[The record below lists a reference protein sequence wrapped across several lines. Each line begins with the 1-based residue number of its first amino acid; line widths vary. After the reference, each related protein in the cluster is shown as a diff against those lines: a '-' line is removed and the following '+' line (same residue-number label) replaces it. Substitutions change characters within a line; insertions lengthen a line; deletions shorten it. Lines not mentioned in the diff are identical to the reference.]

1 MENHRTIG
9 IRSLILF
16 WQLAVVTLS
25 YWTWLIVW
33 QTPILDAG
41 DGFDRYLLYN
51 EFLLIGIFL
60 GMDNTRREASGPKKE
75 WVVANHKTLRQL
87 FFAVFL
93 IFLVLFITKDT
104 WISRSFLL
112 SYMPW
117 LYASLFFTNFWLPH
131 LLEQWALSGS
141 RKERIALAGSVDDVL
156 RIQPWLDR
164 KGLMGLEITGLI
176 SSEPNHDQV
185 TAGLATPVAVLGT
198 MDQAGSILKNESI
211 TQLIVLNLSL
221 GSEHV
226 RQLTQLC
233 ETMAVRMTALYDLN
247 SYFNH
252 NTVVFDDDGV
262 KFIGLR
268 DEPLE
273 SPVNRFF
280 KRILD
285 LAVSVPV
292 VFLVLPVTT
301 VLVWALQRR
310 YSPGPVLFKQQR
322 TGIFGEPFMIYKYR
336 TMHVFNDNQARQAAK
351 NDSRVYAGGK
361 WLRKLSIDELP
372 QFINVLLGEMSVVG
386 PRPHLPDHDEIFS
399 KVMRNYM
406 VRRFIHPGITGWAQV
421 SGYRGEIH
429 TEKDIHNRVQAD
441 IYYLENWSF
450 SLDCV
455 IILKTI
461 KQCVVPPKT
470 AY

>member
-1 MENHRTIG
+1 METHRTIG
-9 IRSLILF
+9 IRTLVVF
-16 WQLAVVTLS
+16 WQVLIVTFS
-25 YWTWLIVW
+25 YWSWLLIW
-33 QTPILDAG
+33 QTPIAGEG

-51 EFLLIGIFL
+51 EFLLIGIFF
-60 GMDNTRREASGPKKE
+60 GMDNRREASGPKKE
-75 WVVANHKTLRQL
+75 WVIANRKTVRQTFSAI
-87 FFAVFL
+87 FF
-93 IFLVLFITKDT
+93 IFLVLFVTKDT
-104 WISRSFLL
+104 WISRSFLI
-112 SYMPW
+112 SYLPW
-117 LYASLFFTNFWLPH
+117 LYASLFFSNFWLPH
-131 LLEQWALSGS
+131 LLEHWAQSGS
-141 RKERIALAGSVDDVL
+141 RKERIALAGSVNDL
-156 RIQPWLDR
+156 AHIQPWLKR

-176 SSEPNHDQV
+176 ATEP
-185 TAGLATPVAVLGT
+185 TFAGDAPVAILGT
-198 MDQAGSILKNESI
+198 MDQAGTILKNESI

-221 GSEHV
+221 GSDHV

-233 ETMAVRMTALYDLN
+233 ENMAVRMTALYDLN
-247 SYFNH
+247 TYFNH
-252 NTVVFDDDGV
+252 NTVIFDDDGV

-273 SPVNRFF
+273 SPLSRFL

-285 LAVSVPV
+285 LVISIPV

-301 VLVWALQRR
+301 VLVWLIQRM
-310 YSPGPVLFKQQR
+310 YSRGPVLFKQQR
-322 TGIFGEPFMIYKYR
+322 TGIFGEPFLIYKYR
-336 TMHVFNDNQARQAAK
+336 TMHVYNDDQARQAAK
-351 NDSRVYAGGK
+351 NDSRIYPGGK

-386 PRPHLPDHDEIFS
+386 PRPHLPAHDEMFS

-421 SGYRGEIH
+421 SGYRGEILS
-429 TEKDIHNRVQAD
+429 EKDIQNRVQAD

-461 KQCVVPPKT
+461 KQCIFPPQT

>member
-1 MENHRTIG
+1 METHRTIG
-9 IRSLILF
+9 IRTLVLF
-16 WQLAVVTLS
+16 WQVMIVTFS
-25 YWTWLIVW
+25 YWSWLLIW
-33 QTPILDAG
+33 QIPVLG
-41 DGFDRYLLYN
+41 VSDGFDRYLLYN
-51 EFLLIGIFL
+51 EFLLIGIFF
-60 GMDNTRREASGPKKE
+60 GMDNRREASGPKKE
-75 WVVANHKTLRQL
+75 WVIANRKTVRQT
-87 FFAVFL
+87 FCAVFF
-93 IFLVLFITKDT
+93 IFLVLFATKDT
-104 WISRSFLL
+104 WISRSFLI
-112 SYMPW
+112 SYLPW

-131 LLEQWALSGS
+131 LLEHWALSGG
-141 RKERIALAGSVDDVL
+141 RKERIALAGSVDDVM
-156 RIQPWLDR
+156 RIQPWLRR
-164 KGLMGLEITGLI
+164 KGLMGQEVTGLI
-176 SSEPNHDQV
+176 TPEP
-185 TAGLATPVAVLGT
+185 ATWEPAPVAVLGT
-198 MDQAGSILKNESI
+198 MDQAGDILKEEAI
-211 TQLIVLNLSL
+211 TQLIVLNLAL
-221 GSEHV
+221 GSDRV

-233 ETMAVRMTALYDLN
+233 EHMAVRMTALYDLN
-247 SYFNH
+247 TYFNH

-273 SPVNRFF
+273 SPISRFF
-280 KRILD
+280 KRMLD
-285 LAVSVPV
+285 LSVSVPV

-301 VLVWALQRR
+301 LIVWLLQRR

-336 TMHVFNDNQARQAAK
+336 TMHVANDNQVRQAAK
-351 NDSRVYAGGK
+351 NDSRIYPGGQ

-386 PRPHLPDHDEIFS
+386 PRPHLPAHDEMFS

-429 TEKDIHNRVQAD
+429 NERDIQNRVQAD

-450 SLDCV
+450 SLDCI

-461 KQCVVPPKT
+461 KQCIVPPET